1 MTKLPTIRRLAASI
15 FKCGK
20 NKIWFDPGETQRL
33 ASSSSRMQVRRLI
46 KDGVILRKPNTVHSR
61 WRANKRAEARKKGR
75 HMGIGKRKGTKNARM
90 PEKRVW
96 IRKIR
101 GQRASLKEM
110 KMNSHI
116 TPEEFRQYYMQA
128 KGNAFRSQKAMIE
141 HIEKKQTEKMRIH
154 ELAAQAAAL
163 KVKK

>member
-1 MTKLPTIRRLAASI
+1 
-15 FKCGK
+15 
-20 NKIWFDPGETQRL
+20 
-33 ASSSSRMQVRRLI
+33 MQVRRLI

-96 IRKIR
+96 IKKIR

-110 KMNSHI
+110 KKSGHI

-128 KGNAFRSQKAMIE
+128 KGNMFKSLKVME
-141 HIEKKQTEKMRIH
+141 DHIEKKREEKMRIKD
-154 ELAAQAAAL
+154 LAAQAAAL
-163 KVKK
+163 RMKK